1 MYCLLVMC
9 QTLSQGAG
17 NGAVDEADMVPPA
30 MKLRTHEGARH

>member
-1 MYCLLVMC
+1 MC

-30 MKLRTHEGARH
+30 MKLRTREGARH